1 MDAVI
6 LPVQLSAKMLSSGAD
21 ASGADAA
28 PDGIPGQEGMPVF
41 FAALLAQQLG
51 IAVDGQPGRGG
62 EAIDADAD
70 SEIDAAVDT
79 AVDTAVDAAL
89 SSGADLAS
97 LDALV
102 QFQQGIAGLPVPPVV
117 NAAAAST
124 GSEPEEA
131 LAGLAAPG
139 PAVDV
144 VRGSMG
150 GVDVVEEPAPGRQ
163 TIAADSAAFAEAG
176 VRAGFSASS
185 EALAEQVMRPPVA
198 SAAQPAAAGASPV
211 VAGAISQPV
220 SSPSWGDVLGD
231 RVMWMVG
238 QQQQGAELRL
248 NPPALGPLEIKL
260 SMNDGQATLT
270 FSTQH
275 MPVKEALEAATP
287 RLREM
292 FGESG
297 INLGSVSVNLGSA
310 SQQQGEPQQASR
322 HSQEWGQA
330 QPESNFTSMLPMAV
344 TALGRNGMVDFFA

>member
-1 MDAVI
+1 MEAVT
-6 LPVQLSAKMLSSGAD
+6 LPIQLSVQMLAPGGDVAAAD
-21 ASGADAA
+21 AGAA
-28 PDGIPGQEGMPVF
+28 GIPGQAGMPVF

-51 IAVDGQPGRGG
+51 MSVDGQLGQGG
-62 EAIDADAD
+62 GAIDVEVD
-70 SEIDAAVDT
+70 SD
-79 AVDTAVDAAL
+79 VDAAL
-89 SSGADLAS
+89 IAGAGADVMDTLGQ
-97 LDALV
+97 L
-102 QFQQGIAGLPVPPVV
+102 QQGFAGLPIPPSVS
-117 NAAAAST
+117 AATVAA
-124 GSEPEEA
+124 PEED
-131 LAGLAAPG
+131 LAVMATSAQVVGIARG
-139 PAVDV
+139 PAGGLDIAEEV
-144 VRGSMG
+144 VA
-150 GVDVVEEPAPGRQ
+150 VRQ
-163 TIAADSAAFAEAG
+163 SIAANPAAFAEVGLQAN
-176 VRAGFSASS
+176 FSASS
-185 EALAEQVMRPPVA
+185 EALAEQAMRPVA
-198 SAAQPAAAGASPV
+198 STNGAQPVAATTPP

-260 SMNDGQATLT
+260 SMSDGQATLT

-292 FGESG
+292 FGENG
-297 INLGSVSVNLGSA
+297 INLGSVSVNLGSS

-330 QPESNFTSMLPMAV
+330 QPESNFTSMLPTAV

>member
-1 MDAVI
+1 MDAVT
-6 LPVQLSAKMLSSGAD
+6 LPIQLTAQMLANGGD
-21 ASGADAA
+21 ASADAA
-28 PDGIPGQEGMPVF
+28 SAGISGQADIPVF

-51 IAVDGQPGRGG
+51 LSVDGQLGQGA
-62 EAIDADAD
+62 EVVDVEVD
-70 SEIDAAVDT
+70 SDVDT
-79 AVDTAVDAAL
+79 ALTAGADTNVVDTL
-89 SSGADLAS
+89 SQL
-97 LDALV
+97 
-102 QFQQGIAGLPVPPVV
+102 QQGFVGLPVVPSMSVATEV
-117 NAAAAST
+117 A
-124 GSEPEEA
+124 PEKE
-131 LAGLAAPG
+131 LAATTPS
-139 PAVDV
+139 AQMVNV
-144 VRGSMG
+144 TRGQAG
-150 GVDVVEEPAPGRQ
+150 ELDIAEEVAAGRQ
-163 TIAADSAAFAEAG
+163 SIAATSAAFAEVGAQ
-176 VRAGFSASS
+176 ANFSASS
-185 EALAEQVMRPPVA
+185 EALAEQALRPVTNG
-198 SAAQPAAAGASPV
+198 AQPAVATTPP

-220 SSPSWGDVLGD
+220 SSPAWGDVLGD

-322 HSQEWGQA
+322 HAREWGEA
-330 QPESNFTSMLPMAV
+330 QPESDFTAMLPTAV
-344 TALGRNGMVDFFA
+344 TSLGRNGMVDFFA

>member
-1 MDAVI
+1 MEAVI
-6 LPVQLSAKMLSSGAD
+6 LPIQLSAQMLTLGGD
-21 ASGADAA
+21 AAADAA
-28 PDGIPGQEGMPVF
+28 SAGIPGQADMPVF

-51 IAVDGQPGRGG
+51 MSVDGQLGQGV
-62 EAIDADAD
+62 EVVDVEAD
-70 SEIDAAVDT
+70 SDVDMALIT
-79 AVDTAVDAAL
+79 GAETDVMDTL
-89 SSGADLAS
+89 GQL
-97 LDALV
+97 
-102 QFQQGIAGLPVPPVV
+102 QQGFVGLPIPPAVS
-117 NAAAAST
+117 AATVAV
-124 GSEPEEA
+124 PEEDHA
-131 LAGLAAPG
+131 AMTTSAQVVGITRGPVGGLDIAEEVAA
-139 PAVDV
+139 
-144 VRGSMG
+144 
-150 GVDVVEEPAPGRQ
+150 GRQ
-163 TIAADSAAFAEAG
+163 LIAANSAAFAEVGAG
-176 VRAGFSASS
+176 VNFSASS
-185 EALAEQVMRPPVA
+185 EALAEQAMRPVTNGAQPVA
-198 SAAQPAAAGASPV
+198 AATPP

-220 SSPSWGDVLGD
+220 SNPAWGEVLGD

-260 SMNDGQATLT
+260 SMSDGQATLT

-330 QPESNFTSMLPMAV
+330 QPENDFTSMLPTAV
-344 TALGRNGMVDFFA
+344 TSLGRNGMVDFFA

>member
-1 MDAVI
+1 MEAVT
-6 LPVQLSAKMLSSGAD
+6 LPIQLSAQMLTPGGD
-21 ASGADAA
+21 ATVDAA
-28 PDGIPGQEGMPVF
+28 SAGIPGQAGMPVF

-51 IAVDGQPGRGG
+51 MSVDSQLGQGG
-62 EAIDADAD
+62 EVIDVEVD
-70 SEIDAAVDT
+70 SDVDT
-79 AVDTAVDAAL
+79 ALIAGAEADVMDTL
-89 SSGADLAS
+89 GQL
-97 LDALV
+97 
-102 QFQQGIAGLPVPPVV
+102 QQGFVGLPIPPVV
-117 NAAAAST
+117 SAVTVAA
-124 GSEPEEA
+124 PEED
-131 LAGLAAPG
+131 LAVMTTSAQ
-139 PAVDV
+139 V
-144 VRGSMG
+144 VGIARGSAG
-150 GVDVVEEPAPGRQ
+150 GLDIAEEVAAGRQ
-163 TIAADSAAFAEAG
+163 AIAVNPAAFAEAG
-176 VRAGFSASS
+176 LQANFSASS
-185 EALAEQVMRPPVA
+185 EALAEQAMRPVTNTTGAQPVA
-198 SAAQPAAAGASPV
+198 ATPPP

-260 SMNDGQATLT
+260 SMSDGQATLT

-330 QPESNFTSMLPMAV
+330 QPESNFTSMLPTAV
-344 TALGRNGMVDFFA
+344 TVLGRNGMVDFFA

>member
-1 MDAVI
+1 MEAVT
-6 LPVQLSAKMLSSGAD
+6 LPIQLSAQMLTPGGDVA
-21 ASGADAA
+21 AADAA
-28 PDGIPGQEGMPVF
+28 SVGIPGQAGMPVF

-51 IAVDGQPGRGG
+51 MSVDGQLGKEG
-62 EAIDADAD
+62 EVVDVEVD
-70 SEIDAAVDT
+70 SDVDT
-79 AVDTAVDAAL
+79 ALITGANADAMDTLSQLQQGFVGLPIPPSVSAATT
-89 SSGADLAS
+89 AAPEEDLAVMTAS
-97 LDALV
+97 AQGV
-102 QFQQGIAGLPVPPVV
+102 GIARSPAGGLDI
-117 NAAAAST
+117 AR
-124 GSEPEEA
+124 
-131 LAGLAAPG
+131 G
-139 PAVDV
+139 PAGGLVDIA
-144 VRGSMG
+144 
-150 GVDVVEEPAPGRQ
+150 EEVAAGRQ
-163 TIAADSAAFAEAG
+163 SIAANSAAFAEVA
-176 VRAGFSASS
+176 AQANFSASS
-185 EALAEQVMRPPVA
+185 EALAEQAMRPVTNGAQPVA
-198 SAAQPAAAGASPV
+198 ATTPP

-220 SSPSWGDVLGD
+220 SSPAWGEVLGD

-260 SMNDGQATLT
+260 SMSDGQATLT

-330 QPESNFTSMLPMAV
+330 QPESDFTSMLPTAV
-344 TALGRNGMVDFFA
+344 TSLGRNGMVDFFA